1 MMDIAADPKAFVV
14 PAEADRMGTPLA
26 VFGNRILVKTS
37 SRDTGGAFC
46 VMVGRTEPM
55 QGPRFTCT
63 TSTTSVG
70 TCWRGVSCSR
80 WMARKS
86 TAVPATLSL
95 RGGVRGTGFRTSAR
109 RRTRTAGTSW
119 QHVDRAHP
127 GIRGGARPAKIQVT
141 RSLEDR

>member
-55 QGPRFTCT
+55 QGPPLHLHHEHDECWYVLEGRFLFEVDGQKIYGGPGDTIF
-63 TSTTSVG
+63 
-70 TCWRGVSCSR
+70 
-80 WMARKS
+80 AR
-86 TAVPATLSL
+86 
-95 RGGVRGTGFRTSAR
+95 RGTRHRFQNIGETPGTNCWDLLAAR
-109 RRTRTAGTSW
+109 R
-119 QHVDRAHP
+119 
-127 GIRGGARPAKIQVT
+127 
-141 RSLEDR
+141 